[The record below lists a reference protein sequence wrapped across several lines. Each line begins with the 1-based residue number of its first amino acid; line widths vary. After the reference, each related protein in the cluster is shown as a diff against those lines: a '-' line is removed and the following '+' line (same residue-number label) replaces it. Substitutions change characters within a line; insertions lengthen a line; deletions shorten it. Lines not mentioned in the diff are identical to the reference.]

1 MLCHHEWDRQTDIQ
15 TKHLFLMQ
23 LCQHGMMRVVEL
35 PLHGVA
41 PVACCRV
48 APAPGLTI
56 YESTIEASQE
66 IIIMSIYLGK
76 AKNLPSDKYTLSCHT
91 MAQMSSTMLLCAVG
105 VLMIKHSQWQARAGH
120 HVSSQN
126 VCALVSFNFHDAQ

>member
-91 MAQMSSTMLLCAVG
+91 MAKMMVINNAALC
-105 VLMIKHSQWQARAGH
+105 
-120 HVSSQN
+120 
-126 VCALVSFNFHDAQ
+126 C